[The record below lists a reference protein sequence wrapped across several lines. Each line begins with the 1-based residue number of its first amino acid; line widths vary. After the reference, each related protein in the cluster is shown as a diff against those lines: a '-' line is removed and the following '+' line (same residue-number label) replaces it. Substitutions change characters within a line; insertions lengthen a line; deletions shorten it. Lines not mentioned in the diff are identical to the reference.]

1 MTLTIFAIIILFLA
15 VMEAAI
21 PYLVK
26 RTVVFGV
33 SIPEEHTKAPELR
46 DYKKR
51 YALIVFAFSMV
62 IFISFLLWG
71 LLASP
76 AEEQLVLVSAAIP
89 IAMILLS
96 LACYVYFHAKT
107 TQLKRQNRWGEN
119 LKQVKVTDLSVRSQ
133 DEMLPWYM
141 YLFPMIITLGVIG
154 YTVLQYPNLPEQI
167 PTHWGPNGLP
177 DAFTAKNPISVISAP
192 LILLV
197 MQVMFLGINETTKRS
212 GIKLSATST
221 EASRIRQLT
230 LRKYTSWFMFL
241 ISLLLTML
249 FSFLQLSTIHEGLF
263 GEGTMLIAPFIFL
276 LVIFGGAIVYA
287 VKVGRAGEK
296 IGTEPLGGI
305 GDVDEDQYWK
315 GGLFYFNKNDQSIFV
330 EKRFGVGWT
339 LNFANP
345 KGYLIVLGPLAF
357 ILLFTYLI

>member
-1 MTLTIFAIIILFLA
+1 MILTIFAIIILFLA

-33 SIPEEHTKAPELR
+33 SIPEEYTKTPELR
-46 DYKKR
+46 VYKKR
-51 YALIVFAFSMV
+51 YALIVFSVSMV
-62 IFISFLLWG
+62 VFISFLSWG
-71 LLASP
+71 MLASP
-76 AEEQLVLVSAAIP
+76 AEEQLVLVCTAMP

-96 LACYVYFHAKT
+96 LTCYVYFHAKT
-107 TQLKRQNRWGEN
+107 TLLKRQRRWGEN
-119 LKQVKVTDLSVRSQ
+119 LKQIKVTDLSVRSQ

-141 YLFPMIITLGVIG
+141 YVLPVIVTLGVMG
-154 YTVLQYPNLPEQI
+154 YTVLQYPTLPEQI
-167 PTHWGPNGLP
+167 PTHWGPNGQP
-177 DAFTAKNPISVISAP
+177 DAFTTKNPLSVISAP

-221 EASRIRQLT
+221 ESSRIRQLT
-230 LRKYTSWFMFL
+230 LRKYTSWFLFL
-241 ISLLLTML
+241 ISLLLTTL
-249 FSFLQLSTIHEGLF
+249 FSFLQLSTIHEGLL

-296 IGTEPLGGI
+296 IGTQSVEGI
-305 GDVDEDQYWK
+305 GDVDEDEFWK
-315 GGLFYFNKNDQSIFV
+315 GGLFYFNKNDPSIFV

-339 LNFANP
+339 LNLANP
-345 KGYLIVLGPLAF
+345 KGYFIVLGPLAF
-357 ILLFTYLI
+357 ILLFTYFI